1 MHFFEIL
8 NILYTHGGLK
18 LRCPVFLCILI
29 ALSGL
34 LFLLLS
40 KVVFCFVL
48 KWWLL
53 TQLYM
58 RINHKM
64 PSGLPESNPQS
75 STENCH
81 IYSYWIPR
89 WFCCTLLIENLSTI
103 YTLYKHFSQLSTVL
117 WVETLTNY
125 WKKRFHWT
133 DKPRQSVSKYILSVG
148 FYEFPFQKW
157 TKFNKLKAFF

>member
-1 MHFFEIL
+1 MRKLSYSFAGGTQYLFLLYCAYPLWPVPSHHFRKASDFHPQLIILSILNLTCPIRSPMHFFEIL

-53 TQLYM
+53 TQLHM

-81 IYSYWIPR
+81 IYSY
-89 WFCCTLLIENLSTI
+89 
-103 YTLYKHFSQLSTVL
+103 
-117 WVETLTNY
+117 
-125 WKKRFHWT
+125 
-133 DKPRQSVSKYILSVG
+133 
-148 FYEFPFQKW
+148 
-157 TKFNKLKAFF
+157 